1 MLNDE
6 RDVDFAARGNHMT
19 RVLVRGAAH
28 GPTMSFLPYAQGC
41 QMAKRDQILQLSVA
55 EP

>member
-28 GPTMSFLPYAQGC
+28 GPTYVLPTLRPRLPDG
-41 QMAKRDQILQLSVA
+41 KT
-55 EP
+55 